1 MPRFIVAGLTA
12 VLAILLGLFLQALGP
27 YMVHVGLHG
36 VGLVTPDADFIGHF
50 IDYLLVGFGIA
61 TVLQQVKK

>member
-1 MPRFIVAGLTA
+1 MPRFIAA
-12 VLAILLGLFLQALGP
+12 VLTVLLSLLLQALGP

-36 VGLVTPDADFIGHF
+36 VGLVASAGDFFGHF
-50 IDYLLVGFGIA
+50 IDYLLVGFGVA